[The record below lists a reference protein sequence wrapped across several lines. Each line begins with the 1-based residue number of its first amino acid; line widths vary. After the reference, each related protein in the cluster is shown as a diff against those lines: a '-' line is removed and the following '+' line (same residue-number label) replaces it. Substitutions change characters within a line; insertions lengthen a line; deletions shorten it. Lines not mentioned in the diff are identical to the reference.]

1 MSEEGK
7 TKQHESKVTN
17 LICMGKEDRKTKHR
31 SEKLSTTKSAK
42 LKVDKCSKC
51 KQVGHII
58 RQCPV
63 IKVKRKSKKRLID
76 WNIIGSRPTTKRTN
90 EYKAKIAW

>member
-17 LICMGKEDRKTKHR
+17 LIRMGKEDSKTKHR

-42 LKVDKCSKC
+42 SNVDKCSKC
-51 KQVGHII
+51 KQLVHPT
-58 RQCPV
+58 RQCPIV
-63 IKVKRKSKKRLID
+63 KVKRKSKKRLID
-76 WNIIGSRPTTKRTN
+76 WNIIGSRPATKRM
-90 EYKAKIAW
+90 K